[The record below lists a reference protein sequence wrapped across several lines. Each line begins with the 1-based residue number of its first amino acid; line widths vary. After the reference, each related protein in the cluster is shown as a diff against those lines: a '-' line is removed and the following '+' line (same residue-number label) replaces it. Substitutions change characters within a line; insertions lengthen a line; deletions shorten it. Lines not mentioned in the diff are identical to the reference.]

1 MKRNG
6 KKGSKLALRLAC
18 VLLLAALLCGMG
30 LPAGAEE
37 EPAATEPESEV
48 WTEPSDNA
56 GSARLM
62 SLTPSLFAA
71 SQDEPVTVSVQG
83 VKDTATKDIPLG
95 DFAENAGGLA
105 IEGYDFVSAWYGSIN
120 ITGLYKAEAGDFY
133 YGTVDG
139 NTLTGV
145 KIEKSSDVVLKY
157 ETHTDTYSVTYNVTV
172 NGEVAAEPA
181 KVISI
186 VGASTVKSGNDYQ
199 FVAAPADGY
208 TVGKVSATSGDV
220 TNDGTNDGTTY
231 TVSDVTANTT
241 ITIPLTE
248 ETAYSIKFSGSNT
261 TFKFNNQTVNSGEY
275 SSNHHGQTL
284 DTTYTRGNQLAFQL
298 AGCYEWSR
306 NAKVL
311 NKLTI
316 TIDGT
321 AYAAEI
327 PDALGVSESK
337 TTTIAKGYQVTVTKT
352 SGGDRPEYSVVITNP
367 SGDGMVR
374 GNIEVSTNY
383 KDVSSSEVWAKQ
395 LDGVDP
401 LAYKKGDGTYV
412 TADEQGDQYSRLQP
426 GVFTFYARSKDSKS
440 VYFVKLKDGYSPDDL
455 WLKVVNYDVSTD
467 KYADIISEKRVSELD
482 TVSGS
487 DYAKVDAVKDYNY
500 YFEIPADNK
509 NNTYTD
515 IRIYIVYK
523 PQTYDT
529 YKVVYD
535 LNDGSGEITDANSY
549 KVGGTI
555 LISETLPSREGYV
568 FDGWYLAGDEN
579 TVYQPGNLFAVTSD
593 NVNLA
598 TNGTF
603 TFKAKWTNA
612 ESAKYA
618 PYKVEIYFENKDTG
632 SFPENADIT
641 KTEWGNINSSAYI
654 IPEKLAST
662 LNEHDSS
669 WADEYEYD
677 HQETT
682 EVINADG
689 STVLKVYYRLKRF
702 DVTITKLVTGNMGDR
717 DKSFEFTYQIN
728 GANGETFNLKHGES
742 KTIRVRIGQSLTV
755 TENSDGYEVF
765 INGDKAENKAITVT
779 PKGDTTITFTN
790 TKNVNIDTGVS
801 LDTLPYVL
809 LLGGMAVLGGALLL
823 RRREDR
829 A

>member
-71 SQDEPVTVSVQG
+71 SQDEPVTVSVEG
-83 VKDTATKDIPLG
+83 ANISTKAIPLG

-172 NGEVAAEPA
+172 NGEVAAEPE

-186 VGASTVKSGNDYQ
+186 VGASTVKSGNAYQ

-208 TVGKVSATSGDV
+208 TVGKVSATSGTV
-220 TNDGTNDGTTY
+220 TNDGTTY
-231 TVSDVTANTT
+231 TVGGVTANTT

-248 ETAYSIKFSGSNT
+248 EKTTYNIVFSGSNT
-261 TFKFNNQTVNSGEY
+261 TFKLKNWSQNSQYDNGAVQF
-275 SSNHHGQTL
+275 SQK
-284 DTTYTRGNQLAFQL
+284 YTRGNQLAFQL
-298 AGCYEWSR
+298 VGHYQW
-306 NAKVL
+306 NGNPKVL

-327 PDALGVSESK
+327 PDALGESESK

-352 SGGDRPEYSVVITNP
+352 SGGDKPEYSVVITNP

-374 GNIEVSTNY
+374 GDIAVDTNY

-395 LDGVDP
+395 LDGVEP
-401 LAYKKGDGTYV
+401 LAYKKGGRNGDYV
-412 TADEQGDQYSRLQP
+412 TKDNNGDQNSRLQP
-426 GVFTFYARSKDSKS
+426 GVFVFYDRTNSKSSES
-440 VYFVKLKDGYSPDDL
+440 VYFVKLKDGYSEKDL
-455 WLKVVNYDVSTD
+455 YLRVVNYDVSTG
-467 KYADIISEKRVSELD
+467 KYTDIISEEQVSKLEK
-482 TVSGS
+482 VSGS
-487 DYAKVDAVKDYNY
+487 TYGNSVVKDYDY
-500 YFEIPADNK
+500 YFIIPADNGE
-509 NNTYTD
+509 NEYTD

-523 PQTYDT
+523 PQTYNT
-529 YKVVYD
+529 YKVAYD
-535 LNDGSGEITDANSY
+535 LNDGSGEITDTNSY
-549 KVGGTI
+549 EVGDTI

-579 TVYQPGNLFAVTSD
+579 TVYQPGNLFAISD

-603 TFKAKWTNA
+603 TFKAKWTDA
-612 ESAKYA
+612 ALATYA